1 MATPIDTLK
10 AGVKRLSWK
19 RALIVYSFAVS
30 TLALVLVV
38 ALYNSSQSQ
47 KRLAADTAALEKNR
61 DSLLAEYD
69 RPLINATGDK
79 VQLPELK
86 IALPATIVSR
96 TLLYHYNAPT
106 FAAHGTNPEGATIA
120 SRTAIVESAKPGGSD
135 RCNILTEF
143 TVGTPKTDLKGLVKA
158 GNATLADGR
167 TLFIYQNKS
176 DCATVWGGLDSG
188 TAVLLLTQA
197 TSYK

>member
-61 DSLLAEYD
+61 DTMLALYD
-69 RPLINATGDK
+69 RPLINTTGDK
-79 VQLPELK
+79 VLLPELK
-86 IALPATIVSR
+86 IALPATIISR
-96 TLLYHYNAPT
+96 TMLYRYNAPI
-106 FAAHGTNPEGATIA
+106 F
-120 SRTAIVESAKPGGSD
+120 
-135 RCNILTEF
+135 F
-143 TVGTPKTDLKGLVKA
+143 
-158 GNATLADGR
+158 
-167 TLFIYQNKS
+167 
-176 DCATVWGGLDSG
+176 
-188 TAVLLLTQA
+188 
-197 TSYK
+197 